1 METKARI
8 YKATV
13 RPIMTYTAETRP
25 DTAKTK
31 ELLETTEMRVLRR
44 IAGKTLLDRERNES
58 IRRACKVENVNEWI
72 LSRKE
77 EWNDHIS
84 RMDSESCTRQITARS
99 QKLRTSTKTME
110 RQLVSLTGRDDKTK
124 QAIRLV

>member
-1 METKARI
+1 MTQYGKKSKNIKVETKAII

-13 RPIMTYTAETRP
+13 RPIMTYTADTRP

-31 ELLETTEMRVLRR
+31 QLLEITEMRVLRR

-58 IRRACKVENVNEWI
+58 IRRACKVENVNEWV

-84 RMDSESCTRQITARS
+84 RRIT
-99 QKLRTSTKTME
+99 E
-110 RQLVSLTGRDDKTK
+110 G
-124 QAIRLV
+124 